1 MGLEVIFLGPP
12 GAGKGV
18 HSTKLSLDF
27 GVPHISTGDMLREC
41 IKAGTP
47 LGLEAKS
54 RMDRGEFVP
63 NEVVIGMVLER
74 IAKADA
80 KKGFLLD
87 GFPRT
92 PEQAEAFGAALAKNG
107 RSIRRVIYLRTSNE
121 MAIQRIEGRRVCSGC
136 GKIYHTV
143 NLPTRVQGVC
153 DGCGGPVV
161 QRPDDLPAT
170 VRHRLEVY
178 ERQTMPLVDYYR
190 KAGLISEVDC
200 DRSFRETHRDLEEI
214 FRGLLADGR

>member
-1 MGLEVIFLGPP
+1 
-12 GAGKGV
+12 
-18 HSTKLSLDF
+18 
-27 GVPHISTGDMLREC
+27 MLREC
-41 IKAGTP
+41 IKSGSA
-47 LGLEAKS
+47 LGLEAKA

-63 NEVVIGMVLER
+63 DAVVIEMVLER
-74 IAKADA
+74 ISRSDA
-80 KKGFLLD
+80 NKGFLLD

-92 PEQAEAFGAALAKNG
+92 PEQAEAFGAALAKKG

-136 GKIYHTV
+136 GKIFHTV

-153 DGCGGPVV
+153 DGCGGSVI

-178 ERQTMPLVDYYR
+178 ERQTLPLVEYYR

-200 DRSFRETHRDLEEI
+200 DRSFRAAHQDLEDI
-214 FRGLLADGR
+214 FNGLLAGGR